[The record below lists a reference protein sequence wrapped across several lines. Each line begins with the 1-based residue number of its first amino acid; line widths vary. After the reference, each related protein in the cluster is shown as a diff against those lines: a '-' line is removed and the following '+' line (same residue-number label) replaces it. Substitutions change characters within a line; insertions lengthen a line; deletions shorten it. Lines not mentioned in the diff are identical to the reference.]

1 MGLCWRGIKTRNPAL
16 RRYTDFGLFEAPRA
30 STGYDARMKDLNDK
44 VAVVT
49 GAASGIGLG
58 LCEMFSAEGMKVVL
72 ADVDRRRLDDARDMF
87 IARGADV
94 ATRYC
99 DTSSASDVDDLAAFT
114 MDHFGGAHVLC
125 NNAGITGMGDAWIGS
140 MDVWRRTVEVNLYGV
155 VHGIRSFLPIM
166 EGQGE
171 GHIVNT
177 ASMGGLLPMPGAGPY
192 NATKHAV
199 VAISEGLYL
208 ELKLTGSPVEVSVL
222 CPSWVK
228 TRLMQHE
235 ESVPTT
241 PMATIM
247 SDVARSGIDDEGMSP
262 SEVAQQVLDAI
273 RSDQFWILT
282 HVDSRHLPVA
292 RMKRAE
298 ERVNPKF

>member
-1 MGLCWRGIKTRNPAL
+1 
-16 RRYTDFGLFEAPRA
+16 
-30 STGYDARMKDLNDK
+30 MKELSDK

-49 GAASGIGLG
+49 GAASGIGLA
-58 LCEMFSAEGMKVVL
+58 LSEMFSAEGMKVVL
-72 ADVDRRRLDDARDMF
+72 ADVDERRLDDAREIF
-87 IARGADV
+87 SARGADV
-94 ATRYC
+94 ATRIC
-99 DTSSASDVDDLAAFT
+99 DTSSESEVEDLAAFT
-114 MDHFGGAHVLC
+114 MDHYGGAHVLC

-140 MDVWRRTVEVNLYGV
+140 MEAWRRTVDVNLYGV

-166 EGQGE
+166 NRQGE

-177 ASMGGLLPMPGAGPY
+177 ASMGGLLPMPGAAPY

-235 ESVPTT
+235 VLAPTT
-241 PMATIM
+241 PMATLM
-247 SDVARSGIDDEGMSP
+247 SDIARSGIDEEGMSTT
-262 SEVAQQVLDAI
+262 EVAQQVLEAI
-273 RSDQFWILT
+273 RGDQFWILT
-282 HVDSRHLPVA
+282 HPDSRHLPVV
-292 RMKRAE
+292 RMQRAE
-298 ERVNPKF
+298 KLVNPKF